1 MSRLWKRLSSE
12 EFQVIFDQGYFVS
25 GKLLSLCILSNQKFP
40 LVGFTMRKAK
50 RTSVHRNFMK
60 RKLREAFMLIQFF
73 LPSDWHLVLIGN
85 DAIIPLPVE
94 RISEEIIVL
103 TDNYKRKYLENSLK
117 SAN

>member
-1 MSRLWKRLSSE
+1 
-12 EFQVIFDQGYFVS
+12 
-25 GKLLSLCILSNQKFP
+25 
-40 LVGFTMRKAK
+40 
-50 RTSVHRNFMK
+50 
-60 RKLREAFMLIQFF
+60 MLIQFF